1 MGASERVMEYL
12 DRPPA
17 AQLGTGRTL
26 PSFSGRARPYP
37 SSSWLCLG
45 VLYLTQT
52 EACYCSQRP
61 CLPDASGQ
69 GLHERHCTTVS
80 TALMPSPKPV
90 SV

>member
-37 SSSWLCLG
+37 FFFFLLATPRPVTSDLIRG
-45 VLYLTQT
+45 VL
-52 EACYCSQRP
+52 
-61 CLPDASGQ
+61 
-69 GLHERHCTTVS
+69 
-80 TALMPSPKPV
+80 
-90 SV
+90 